1 MCDETVE
8 FGMKMKGMR
17 ARAKHA
23 IIKYKELQNVSQE
36 TCNYFGCDYAKWM
49 ISSKV
54 GMTVNNNI

>member
-8 FGMKMKGMR
+8 LYMKMKGMR
-17 ARAKHA
+17 ARTKHA
-23 IIKYKELQNVSQE
+23 IIKYKRAAKCVRK
-36 TCNYFGCDYAKWM
+36 TCNYFGCDDVKWM